1 MGIARLHGC
10 AVLRESLMYYS
21 EVTEGVARLRGCA
34 DVQLFGR
41 IYCAIV
47 N

>member
-1 MGIARLHGC
+1 MGIARLRGC
-10 AVLRESLMYYS
+10 AVLRESIMYYS
-21 EVTEGVARLRGCA
+21 EVTDGVARLRGCA
-34 DVQLFGR
+34 DARFFGR